1 MCIFYLLHELTAF
14 NSDIPDG
21 KRNARIFM
29 LGIILYCLIYILIIN
44 LWDKNYFNKNI
55 CDAIFW
61 AGLILFLSDVSIM
74 GYIYRSYYGRS
85 IMNEIDSDQ
94 DEWLWDEQTHKFY
107 QISKIKIYKD
117 DLEKKDK
124 CLSPIKEEMK
134 LQINPNENST
144 INILNECAKQN
155 DPIVNDIIVDD
166 TFYNKTMSNN
176 EKNKNSDNN
185 SKITKNTK
193 SLKSSKSTKSSK
205 PLESLK
211 LLDNSRHSESLK
223 SFKSSKSIKKLT
235 E

>member
-1 MCIFYLLHELTAF
+1 MRRYIILIRLLQFKKIKTKYIMCIFYLLHELTGF

-21 KRNARIFM
+21 KRNSRIFI

-44 LWDKNYFNKNI
+44 LWDKNCVGKNM

-85 IMNEIDSDQ
+85 IVNEMDNSQ

-124 CLSPIKEEMK
+124 R
-134 LQINPNENST
+134 
-144 INILNECAKQN
+144 
-155 DPIVNDIIVDD
+155 
-166 TFYNKTMSNN
+166 
-176 EKNKNSDNN
+176 
-185 SKITKNTK
+185 
-193 SLKSSKSTKSSK
+193 SSSTKTSK
-205 PLESLK
+205 HMELEINLP
-211 LLDNSRHSESLK
+211 E
-223 SFKSSKSIKKLT
+223 KKNN
-235 E
+235 

>member
-1 MCIFYLLHELTAF
+1 MCIFYFLHELTGF

-21 KRNARIFM
+21 KRNARIFI

-61 AGLILFLSDVSIM
+61 AGLILFLSDISIM

-85 IMNEIDSDQ
+85 IINEIDSDQ
-94 DEWLWDEQTHKFY
+94 EEWLWDEQTHKFY

-124 CLSPIKEEMK
+124 CLSSVKEEMK

-144 INILNECAKQN
+144 INILNEPVKQN
-155 DPIVNDIIVDD
+155 DPILNDIIVDN
-166 TFYNKTMSNN
+166 TLYNKIVSNN
-176 EKNKNSDNN
+176 E
-185 SKITKNTK
+185 KNTK

-205 PLESLK
+205 VFESLK
-211 LLDNSRHSESLK
+211 LLDNSRPSESLK
-223 SFKSSKSIKKLT
+223 SCKSSKSIESYKSSKSIKKLT